1 MGPKRSELDDD
12 VSGTRE
18 FGATGVGNIFLRG
31 SSSDNVSQSKDP
43 SEC

>member
-12 VSGTRE
+12 VYGARE
-18 FGATGVGNIFLRG
+18 FGATDVGDIFFRG